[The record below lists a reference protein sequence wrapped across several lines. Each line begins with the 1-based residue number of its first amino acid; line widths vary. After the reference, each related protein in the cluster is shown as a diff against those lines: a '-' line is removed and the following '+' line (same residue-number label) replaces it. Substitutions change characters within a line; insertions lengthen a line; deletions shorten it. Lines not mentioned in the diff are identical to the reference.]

1 MQFYAKLEGGC
12 VLDVEHKYMIVF
24 IRFFAIIFCLVCWV
38 MLSRVAFGETFECV
52 VTRVIDGD
60 TLEVFCPA
68 RDPKNSER
76 VRLIGLQ
83 TPEKGERRY
92 YAAAW
97 DLEVLSAG
105 EVNVERFGKDR
116 YGRTLGLVE
125 SRKGCLNVMMRRRYP
140 STRYDGLLTKKQR
153 NALTK
158 RGWK

>member
-1 MQFYAKLEGGC
+1 MDE
-12 VLDVEHKYMIVF
+12 EHRYMIVF
-24 IRFFAIIFCLVCWV
+24 IRFFLILFFLIAWV
-38 MLSRVAFGETFECV
+38 MFTQVAFGQSFECV

-60 TLEVFCPA
+60 TLEVFCPS
-68 RDPKNSER
+68 RDPRNPER

-92 YAAAW
+92 YTAAW

-125 SRKGCLNVMMRRRYP
+125 SRKGCVNVLMRKRYP
-140 STRYDGLLTKKQR
+140 DTKYDRLLTKKQR
-153 NALTK
+153 DALK
-158 RGWK
+158 EREWK